1 MHSSPTS
8 APIRLISGSPVVVL
22 DDVAHCPDGCQVF
35 VVAFRVDEMEGAWNL
50 GVPVRARE
58 VDGDLRPSRG
68 EMEDTHSES
77 YHDDHMGDLTQ
88 THTHICFHFCLCEVF
103 YPNPRVSK
111 PLNSLLCL

>member
-8 APIRLISGSPVVVL
+8 TPIRLIRGSPVVVL
-22 DDVAHCPDGCQVF
+22 DDVAHRPDGCQVF
-35 VVAFRVDEMEGAWNL
+35 VVAFRVDEMEGAWNP

-77 YHDDHMGDLTQ
+77 YYDGHMGDLTQ
-88 THTHICFHFCLCEVF
+88 THTHTSTSAFVRSFTLTLTQT
-103 YPNPRVSK
+103 PGSQGP
-111 PLNSLLCL
+111 